1 MLRSWWA
8 SALALT
14 ARHRGLNRILYRIS
28 AQRTKPQSVQY
39 SHICSIASNFLS
51 SSRRFPRILDDQ
63 KQKAKKMAG
72 LEVKDGRTGSKRWQ
86 NSTCGYRVA
95 GCIRSKALAWWMLPP
110 IQRGFAMDA
119 ALKSE
124 LQDWVAGM
132 IYRRLYT
139 HTWVAGL
146 SSGNDILQTIHTHT
160 HMSCRIE
167 LREWWWYCRVSVSA
181 LSASFSV
188 SESLSLRKHTRKTQ
202 FLRFFQKQEKMRHAF
217 S

>member
-124 LQDWVAGM
+124 LQDCVAGM

-167 LREWWWYCRVSVSA
+167 LRDDIAECASVHSPQVSVSPSPYLLGNILA
-181 LSASFSV
+181 KLSFLGSSRNRKRWGT
-188 SESLSLRKHTRKTQ
+188 LS
-202 FLRFFQKQEKMRHAF
+202 
-217 S
+217 